1 MPSETFKNLSQNKKN
16 MIMLAAKHEFSQVPF
31 HEASINHI
39 IKEAGIS
46 RGSFY
51 MYFENKED
59 LYMTLAEHQME
70 RHFKFLFQTLKE
82 NRGDLFMTYKSLY
95 DILYKKISKHKKANF
110 EKNMLMNMNFHSNS
124 LMIRENKVHY
134 HKYSDQFLN
143 AIDAQHLVL
152 NTTEDLLD
160 IIDMLTLLLVHSLVI
175 SLKEKEKQPI
185 ISQRYKR
192 QVDIIECSVK
202 KGR

>member
-1 MPSETFKNLSQNKKN
+1 MPSETFKNLAKNKKN
-16 MIMLAAKHEFSQVPF
+16 MIMEAAKREFSEVPF

-59 LYMTLAEHQME
+59 LYMTLVEHQVE
-70 RHFKFLFQTLKE
+70 RHFMFIFQVLRDNNGDLFQT
-82 NRGDLFMTYKSLY
+82 YKNLY
-95 DILYKKISKHKKANF
+95 DILYEKISKGKKENL
-110 EKNMLMNMNFHSNS
+110 EKNMLMNMNFHSNH
-124 LMIRENKVHY
+124 LMIRENRFPSHEYCNKFI
-134 HKYSDQFLN
+134 K
-143 AIDAQHLVL
+143 AIQTQDLTL
-152 NTTEDLLD
+152 NTTEDLIV

-175 SLKEKEKQPI
+175 SLKENQTTIGQK
-185 ISQRYKR
+185 YKR
-192 QVDIIECSVK
+192 QVDIIACSVK

>member
-1 MPSETFKNLSQNKKN
+1 MATIRL
-16 MIMLAAKHEFSQVPF
+16 
-31 HEASINHI
+31 
-39 IKEAGIS
+39 
-46 RGSFY
+46 
-51 MYFENKED
+51 
-59 LYMTLAEHQME
+59 
-70 RHFKFLFQTLKE
+70 
-82 NRGDLFMTYKSLY
+82 
-95 DILYKKISKHKKANF
+95 KISKHKKANF

-124 LMIRENKVHY
+124 LMIRENKMHH

>member
-1 MPSETFKNLSQNKKN
+1 
-16 MIMLAAKHEFSQVPF
+16 
-31 HEASINHI
+31 
-39 IKEAGIS
+39 
-46 RGSFY
+46 

-82 NRGDLFMTYKSLY
+82 NCGDLFMTYKSLY
-95 DILYKKISKHKKANF
+95 DILYEKISKHKKANF

-124 LMIRENKVHY
+124 LMIRENKMHH

-143 AIDAQHLVL
+143 AIDAQRLVL

-185 ISQRYKR
+185 ICQRYKR
-192 QVDIIECSVK
+192 QVDIIEGSVK